1 MKNNPKNGWQQV
13 FEELPLSNY
22 WTSIIVN
29 SKCISERF
37 TLEIRG
43 ESSRLDETS
52 QFRFPEIL
60 L

>member
-29 SKCISERF
+29 SKYISERF

-43 ESSRLDETS
+43 KSSRLDETP

>member
-1 MKNNPKNGWQQV
+1 MKNYPKNGWQQV

-29 SKCISERF
+29 SKYISERF

-43 ESSRLDETS
+43 ESSRLDETP